1 MSTEK
6 VLVGVV
12 AGLAAGAILGIL
24 FAPDKGTETRRK
36 IAQKGTDLTN
46 NIKTKFSSMV
56 DGVVDEYETVKGKA
70 GDLMEEG
77 KEKMTSFKADAKHAV
92 S

>member
-36 IAQKGTDLTN
+36 ISQKGTDLTN
-46 NIKTKFSSMV
+46 SIKTKFSSMV
-56 DGVVDEYETVKGKA
+56 DGVVDEYEIVKGKA
-70 GDLMEEG
+70 GELMEDG
-77 KEKMTSFKADAKHAV
+77 KERLSTIKSDGRHAV

>member
-24 FAPDKGTETRRK
+24 FAPDKGAETRRK
-36 IAQKGTDLTN
+36 ISQKGTDLTN
-46 NIKTKFSSMV
+46 SIKTKFSSMV
-56 DGVVDEYETVKGKA
+56 DGVVDEYEIVKGKA
-70 GDLMEEG
+70 GELMEDG
-77 KEKMTSFKADAKHAV
+77 KERLSAIKSDGRHIV